1 MENTSITSTIVL
13 NSQEK
18 EPHAEEDS
26 TMDKPNWSSLPLDI
40 VTLISEELPLPH
52 RICFHA
58 TCNAWY
64 FATLLK
70 PIPSP
75 LLLVHNDESEHND
88 SCLFVSLI
96 TEFFFIYFPINE
108 LHGTRCVGSNAG
120 WLAILD
126 EQLDV
131 SLLNLLTKTR
141 IYLPSFITLPL
152 YNPPYESKFFTTD
165 FNDLLAYAHNNYSLK
180 IFRDFIVKKV
190 VFSSKP
196 TIHRYIAMILYGKY
210 PEIAYTKAGND
221 KWIFLGTPSTM
232 ECYYEDI
239 MYHHD
244 GKFYSITSQ
253 SEVQAFDLSGDY
265 PVTMLL
271 VERLARSIEYLDNI
285 SGSTINDLYNK
296 YLACSST
303 GEMFL
308 FLWHRDQTHY
318 PNNGALPRP
327 KDFMLMKVKP
337 ETSHCWAATKDMG
350 NMCLFIGS
358 NNPILI
364 PSKDLEG
371 LKGDHIFSVET
382 FPNEEVDGYTRN
394 VGYFDLKEER
404 WKSFSES
411 SQSPLYLRPPIWF
424 TLSLH

>member
-152 YNPPYESKFFTTD
+152 YNPPYESK
-165 FNDLLAYAHNNYSLK
+165 
-180 IFRDFIVKKV
+180 
-190 VFSSKP
+190 
-196 TIHRYIAMILYGKY
+196 YIAMILYGKY

>member
-1 MENTSITSTIVL
+1 MENISITSTTVL

-18 EPHAEEDS
+18 EPHVEKDS
-26 TMDKPNWSSLPLDI
+26 TMDRPNWSSLPLDI

-52 RICFHA
+52 RICFHV

-64 FATLLK
+64 FATMLK

-75 LLLVHNDESEHND
+75 LLLVRNDESEHSD
-88 SCLFVSLI
+88 SCLFVSPI

-141 IYLPSFITLPL
+141 IYLPSFITSPL

-165 FNDLLAYAHNNYSLK
+165 FNDLLAYARNNCCLK
-180 IFRDFIVKKV
+180 IFRDFIIKKV

-196 TIHRYIAMILYGKY
+196 TIHSYIAMILYGID

-221 KWIFLGTPSTM
+221 KWIFLGMPSTM
-232 ECYYEDI
+232 KYYYEDI
-239 MYHHD
+239 MYHD
-244 GKFYSITSQ
+244 GKFYSITNE
-253 SEVQAFDLSGDY
+253 SEVQVFDLSGDY
-265 PVTMLL
+265 PVMMLL
-271 VERLARSIEYLDNI
+271 IERLAPSTEYLDNI

-308 FLWHRDQTHY
+308 ILWYRDHAYY
-318 PNNGALPRP
+318 PNNGVLPRP

-337 ETSHCWAATKDMG
+337 ETSHCWATTKDMG

-371 LKGDHIFSVET
+371 LKGDHIFSIET
-382 FPNEEVDGYTRN
+382 FPNEEVDRYTRI
-394 VGYFDLKEER
+394 VGCFDLKEER
-404 WKSFSES
+404 LESFSES

>member
-13 NSQEK
+13 NSQE
-18 EPHAEEDS
+18 DS
-26 TMDKPNWSSLPLDI
+26 TMDRPNWSSLPLDI
-40 VTLISEELPLPH
+40 VTMISEELPLPH

-75 LLLVHNDESEHND
+75 LLLTRNDESEHSD
-88 SCLFVSLI
+88 SCLFVSPI
-96 TEFFFIYFPINE
+96 TEFFFIYFPISE

-120 WLAILD
+120 WLAIFD

-152 YNPPYESKFFTTD
+152 YNSPYER
-165 FNDLLAYAHNNYSLK
+165 N
-180 IFRDFIVKKV
+180 
-190 VFSSKP
+190 
-196 TIHRYIAMILYGKY
+196 Y
-210 PEIAYTKAGND
+210 PEIAYTKVGND

-271 VERLARSIEYLDNI
+271 IERLARSVEYLDNI

-337 ETSHCWAATKDMG
+337 ERSHCWATTKDMG

-364 PSKDLEG
+364 PSKDLDG
-371 LKGDHIFSVET
+371 LKGDHIFSIET

>member
-1 MENTSITSTIVL
+1 MENPSITSVIIL

-18 EPHAEEDS
+18 EPYVEEDS
-26 TMDKPNWSSLPLDI
+26 TMDRPNWSLLPLDI

-58 TCNAWY
+58 TCNAWN

-75 LLLVHNDESEHND
+75 LLLVHNDESEHSD
-88 SCLFVSLI
+88 SCMFISPI
-96 TEFFFIYFPINE
+96 SEYFFTYFPIPE
-108 LHGTRCVGSNAG
+108 LYGTRCVGSNAS

-131 SLLNLLTKTR
+131 SLLNLLTTTR
-141 IYLPSFITLPL
+141 IYLPSFITLPI
-152 YNPPYESKFFTTD
+152 YNPPCESKFSVTS
-165 FNDLLAYAHNNYSLK
+165 FNDLLAYAPNNYRFK
-180 IFRDFIVKKV
+180 IFHDFVIKKV

-196 TIHRYIAMILYGKY
+196 AIHSYIAMTLYGND

-221 KWIFLGTPSTM
+221 KWIFLGAPSTM
-232 ECYYEDI
+232 EYYYEDI
-239 MYHHD
+239 MYHD
-244 GKFYSITSQ
+244 GKFYSITSE

-265 PVTMLL
+265 PVMMLL
-271 VERLARSIEYLDNI
+271 VERLAHNIEYLDKI
-285 SGSTINDLYNK
+285 SGSIINDLYNK
-296 YLACSST
+296 YLACSSI

-308 FLWHRDQTHY
+308 FLWHKDHIY
-318 PNNGALPRP
+318 YSKNGILPRP
-327 KDFMLMKVKP
+327 NDFILMKVKP
-337 ETSHCWAATKDMG
+337 ETSHHWATTKDMG

-364 PSKDLEG
+364 PTKDLEG
-371 LKGDHIFSVET
+371 LKGDNIFSIET
-382 FPNEEVDGYTRN
+382 IPDEEVGQYTRN
-394 VGYFDLKEER
+394 VGYFNVKEER
-404 WKSFSES
+404 CEGFSES
-411 SQSPLYLRPPIWF
+411 LKSPLYLKPPIWF